1 MFTGI
6 VKRLAPLVSIRPT
19 SSGARLTID
28 LGDLADAGG
37 RGDSFCISG
46 ACLTLAAKHGTLGEF
61 DVVTETLGLTTLGQL
76 KPGDRVN
83 VEPSLRVGDQLGG
96 HFVLGHIDG
105 VGRIISLTPSG
116 DSATLTLAAGRAL
129 TDGMVH
135 KGSVALDGIS
145 LTLASVEAE
154 RFACAIIP
162 TTLQDTTLSF
172 KRAGDAVNIETD
184 ILGKMVAKAI
194 GRSAPT
200 GTITLDKLKDAGY
213 L

>member
-19 SSGARLTID
+19 PSGARLTID

-37 RGDSFCISG
+37 RGDSFCING
-46 ACLTLAAKHGTLGEF
+46 ACLTLTAKHGTLAEF
-61 DVVTETLGLTTLGQL
+61 DVVAETLSLTTLGQL

-200 GTITLDKLKDAGY
+200 GTITLDTLKDAGY